1 MLKVAVVGLGGIA
14 QKAYLPVFAE
24 MENIEVHLYTRNA
37 QKLKHLSEK
46 YRFDHY
52 HQSINSMIE
61 SGINAAFVHSST
73 ASHPEVIRTFLSH
86 NISVYVDKPI
96 ADNLEEVEEL
106 TRLAAEKNTILM
118 TGFNRRYAPKY
129 QELKALS
136 DTNMIVMQKNR
147 VAQAGE
153 ARTFIYDDFI
163 HVIDTIR
170 FLLDAKIDQ
179 VNVFPV
185 WQKELLSSI
194 TVQISAGEKVA
205 TAIMNRDSGVN
216 EERLAVMTPGAK
228 YEVENVTETH
238 IYEGT
243 TERFERFGDWET
255 TLYKRGFVPIIQ
267 AFLTAV
273 RNGEKAPI
281 SEEDALQTHQLAEQI
296 LLQLEN

>member
-86 NISVYVDKPI
+86 NIPVYVDKPI

-170 FLLDAKIDQ
+170 FLLDTKIDQ

-194 TVQISAGEKVA
+194 TVQISAGDKVA

>member
-24 MENIEVHLYTRNA
+24 MENIEVHLYTRDA

-52 HQSINSMIE
+52 HQCIHSMIE
-61 SGINAAFVHSST
+61 SGVNAAFVHSST
-73 ASHPEVIRTFLSH
+73 ASHPEVIRTFLAH
-86 NISVYVDKPI
+86 HIPVYVDKPI
-96 ADNLEEVEEL
+96 ADNLAEVEEL
-106 TRLAAEKNTILM
+106 TRLAKEQDTLLM

-129 QELKALS
+129 QELKALTE
-136 DTNMIVMQKNR
+136 TNMIIMQKNR
-147 VAQAGE
+147 ASQPGE
-153 ARTFIYDDFI
+153 PRTFIYDDFI
-163 HVIDTIR
+163 HVIDTVR
-170 FLLDAKIDQ
+170 FLLDTEIEQ
-179 VNVFPV
+179 LNVFPV
-185 WQKELLSSI
+185 WQDELLASV
-194 TVQISAGEKVA
+194 TVQITAGDKVA

-216 EERLAVMTPGAK
+216 EERLAVMTPSAK

-255 TLYKRGFVPIIQ
+255 TLYKRGFVSIIQ

-281 SEEDALQTHQLAEQI
+281 SKEDALETHRLAEEI
-296 LLQLEN
+296 LRKLEN

>member
-86 NISVYVDKPI
+86 NIPVYVDKPI

-170 FLLDAKIDQ
+170 FLLDAKINQ

-194 TVQISAGEKVA
+194 TVQISAGDKVA

>member
-86 NISVYVDKPI
+86 NIPVYVDKPI

-106 TRLAAEKNTILM
+106 TRLAAENNTILM

-194 TVQISAGEKVA
+194 TVQISAGDKVA

-273 RNGEKAPI
+273 RNEEKAPI

>member
-86 NISVYVDKPI
+86 NIPVYVDKPI

-136 DTNMIVMQKNR
+136 DKNMIVMQKNR

-194 TVQISAGEKVA
+194 TVQISAGDKVA

-216 EERLAVMTPGAK
+216 EERLAVMTLGAK

>member
-86 NISVYVDKPI
+86 NIPVYVDKPI

-147 VAQAGE
+147 VGQAGE

-185 WQKELLSSI
+185 WQKELLSNI
-194 TVQISAGEKVA
+194 TVQISAGDKVA

>member
-86 NISVYVDKPI
+86 NIPVYVDKPI

-194 TVQISAGEKVA
+194 TVQISAGDKVA

-216 EERLAVMTPGAK
+216 EERLAVMTLGAK

-243 TERFERFGDWET
+243 TERLERFGDWET

>member
-86 NISVYVDKPI
+86 NIPVYVDKPI

-179 VNVFPV
+179 INVFPV

-194 TVQISAGEKVA
+194 TVQISAGDKVA

>member
-37 QKLKHLSEK
+37 QKLKHLSGK

-86 NISVYVDKPI
+86 NIPVYVDKPI

-136 DTNMIVMQKNR
+136 DKNMIVMQKNR

-194 TVQISAGEKVA
+194 TVQISAGDKVA

>member
-86 NISVYVDKPI
+86 NIPVYVDKPI

-136 DTNMIVMQKNR
+136 DKNMIVMQKNR

-194 TVQISAGEKVA
+194 TVQISAGDKVA

-216 EERLAVMTPGAK
+216 EEHLAVMTPGAK

-243 TERFERFGDWET
+243 TERLERFGDWET

-281 SEEDALQTHQLAEQI
+281 LEEDALQTHQLAEQI

>member
-24 MENIEVHLYTRNA
+24 VENIEVHLYTRNA

-86 NISVYVDKPI
+86 NIPVYVDKPI

-194 TVQISAGEKVA
+194 TVQISAGDKVA

>member
-52 HQSINSMIE
+52 HQSINSMTE

-86 NISVYVDKPI
+86 NIPVYVDKPI

-194 TVQISAGEKVA
+194 TVQISAGDKVA

-243 TERFERFGDWET
+243 TERLERFGDWET

>member
-86 NISVYVDKPI
+86 NIPVYVDKPI

-106 TRLAAEKNTILM
+106 TRLATEKNTILM

-136 DTNMIVMQKNR
+136 DKNMIVMQKNR

-185 WQKELLSSI
+185 WQKELLSNI
-194 TVQISAGEKVA
+194 TVQISAGDKVA

>member
-86 NISVYVDKPI
+86 NIPVYVDKPI

-136 DTNMIVMQKNR
+136 DTNMIIMQKNR

-194 TVQISAGEKVA
+194 TVQISAGDKVA

>member
-86 NISVYVDKPI
+86 NIPVYVDKPI

-179 VNVFPV
+179 VNVFPA

-194 TVQISAGEKVA
+194 TVQISAGDKVA

-243 TERFERFGDWET
+243 TERLERFGDWET

>member
-24 MENIEVHLYTRNA
+24 MENIEVHLYTRDA

-52 HQSINSMIE
+52 HQSIYSMIE
-61 SGINAAFVHSST
+61 SGVNAAFVHSST
-73 ASHPEVIRTFLSH
+73 ASHPEVIRTFLAH
-86 NISVYVDKPI
+86 HIPVYVDKPI
-96 ADNLEEVEEL
+96 ADNLSEVEEL
-106 TRLAAEKNTILM
+106 TRLAEEQNTLLM

-129 QELKALS
+129 QELKALT
-136 DTNMIVMQKNR
+136 DTNMIIMQKNR
-147 VAQAGE
+147 AAQPGE

-163 HVIDTIR
+163 HVIDTVR
-170 FLLDAKIDQ
+170 FLLDAKIEQ
-179 VNVFPV
+179 LHVVPV
-185 WQKELLSSI
+185 WQEDLLASI
-194 TVQISAGEKVA
+194 TVQITAGGKVA

-216 EERLAVMTPGAK
+216 EERLAVMTPSAK

-255 TLYKRGFVPIIQ
+255 TLYKRGFVSIIQ

-281 SEEDALQTHQLAEQI
+281 SKEDALETHRLAEEI
-296 LLQLEN
+296 LRKIKN

>member
-1 MLKVAVVGLGGIA
+1 MLKIAVVGLGGIA

-24 MENIEVHLYTRNA
+24 MENIEVHLYTRDA

-52 HQSINSMIE
+52 HQSIHSMIE
-61 SGINAAFVHSST
+61 SGVNAAFVHSST
-73 ASHPEVIRTFLSH
+73 ASHPEVIRTFLANH
-86 NISVYVDKPI
+86 LPVYVDKPI
-96 ADNLEEVEEL
+96 ADNLSEVEEL
-106 TRLAAEKNTILM
+106 TRLAEEQNTILM

-129 QELKALS
+129 QELKALT
-136 DTNMIVMQKNR
+136 DTNMIIMQKNR
-147 VAQAGE
+147 AAQPGE

-163 HVIDTIR
+163 HVIDTVR
-170 FLLDAKIDQ
+170 FLLDAQIEQ
-179 VNVFPV
+179 LHVVPV
-185 WQKELLSSI
+185 WQENLLASI
-194 TVQISAGEKVA
+194 TVQITAGGKVA

-216 EERLAVMTPGAK
+216 EERLAVMTPSAK

-255 TLYKRGFVPIIQ
+255 TLYKRGFVSIIQ

-281 SEEDALQTHQLAEQI
+281 SKEDALETHRLAEEI
-296 LLQLEN
+296 LRKIEN

>member
-86 NISVYVDKPI
+86 NIPVYVDKPI

-136 DTNMIVMQKNR
+136 DKNMIVMQKNR

-194 TVQISAGEKVA
+194 TVQISAGDKVA

-228 YEVENVTETH
+228 YEVENVTKTH

>member
-73 ASHPEVIRTFLSH
+73 ASHPEVIRKFLSH
-86 NISVYVDKPI
+86 NIPVYVDKPI

-194 TVQISAGEKVA
+194 TVQISAGDKVA

>member
-86 NISVYVDKPI
+86 NIPVYVDKPI

-194 TVQISAGEKVA
+194 TVQISAGDKVA

>member
-46 YRFDHY
+46 YRFDYY

-86 NISVYVDKPI
+86 NIPVYVDKPI

-194 TVQISAGEKVA
+194 TVQISAGDKVA

>member
-86 NISVYVDKPI
+86 NIPVYVDKPI

-106 TRLAAEKNTILM
+106 TRLASEKNTILM

-136 DTNMIVMQKNR
+136 DKNMIVMQKNR
-147 VAQAGE
+147 VGQAGE

-194 TVQISAGEKVA
+194 TVQISAGDKVA

>member
-86 NISVYVDKPI
+86 NIPVYVDKPI

-194 TVQISAGEKVA
+194 TVQISAGDKVA

-216 EERLAVMTPGAK
+216 EERLAVMTSGAK

>member
-86 NISVYVDKPI
+86 NIPVYVDKPI

-106 TRLAAEKNTILM
+106 TCLAAEKNTILM
-118 TGFNRRYAPKY
+118 TGFNRRYAPNY

-194 TVQISAGEKVA
+194 TVQISAGDKVA

>member
-24 MENIEVHLYTRNA
+24 MENIEVHLYTRDA

-52 HQSINSMIE
+52 HQSIHSMIE
-61 SGINAAFVHSST
+61 SGVNVAFVHSST
-73 ASHPEVIRTFLSH
+73 ASHPEVIRTFLAH
-86 NISVYVDKPI
+86 HIPVYVDKPI
-96 ADNLEEVEEL
+96 ADNLSEVEEL
-106 TRLAAEKNTILM
+106 THLAEEQNTLLM

-129 QELKALS
+129 QELKALT
-136 DTNMIVMQKNR
+136 DTNMIIMQKNR
-147 VAQAGE
+147 AAQPGE

-163 HVIDTIR
+163 HVIDTMR
-170 FLLDAKIDQ
+170 FLLDAKIEQ
-179 VNVFPV
+179 LHVVPV
-185 WQKELLSSI
+185 WQENLLASI
-194 TVQISAGEKVA
+194 TVQITAGGKVA

-216 EERLAVMTPGAK
+216 EERLAVMTPSAK

-255 TLYKRGFVPIIQ
+255 TLYKRGFVSIIQ

-281 SEEDALQTHQLAEQI
+281 SKEDALETHRLAEEI
-296 LLQLEN
+296 LRKIEN

>member
-86 NISVYVDKPI
+86 NIPVYVDKPI

-106 TRLAAEKNTILM
+106 TRLATEKNTILM

-194 TVQISAGEKVA
+194 TVQISAGDKVA

>member
-24 MENIEVHLYTRNA
+24 MENIEVHLHTRNA

-86 NISVYVDKPI
+86 NIPVYVDKPI

-194 TVQISAGEKVA
+194 TVQISAGYKVA

>member
-46 YRFDHY
+46 YRFNHY

-86 NISVYVDKPI
+86 NIPVYVDKPI

-194 TVQISAGEKVA
+194 TVQISAGDKVA

>member
-86 NISVYVDKPI
+86 NIPVYVDKPI

-136 DTNMIVMQKNR
+136 DKNMIVMQKNR

-194 TVQISAGEKVA
+194 TVQISAGDKVA

-243 TERFERFGDWET
+243 TERLERFGDWET

-281 SEEDALQTHQLAEQI
+281 SEEDALQTHQLTEQI

>member
-86 NISVYVDKPI
+86 NIPVYVDKPI

-194 TVQISAGEKVA
+194 TVQISAGDKVA

-243 TERFERFGDWET
+243 TERLERFGDWET